1 MSLKIAYL
9 MPPTLMGRQN
19 GVVSQA
25 LTWRDCLAKI
35 GTKVDLLT
43 PWETYE
49 WDSYDAIHAFGI
61 GHYLGMIPLLRARG
75 AKKIVLSPIYDSNR
89 GNFLA
94 SAISHLSLPIGE
106 MRTTMATMR
115 ATLPY
120 IDTILVRSDFE
131 ARKISSIF
139 TIGQE
144 KIVKV
149 PLPVRFAPE
158 ELCQGVTKDPICS
171 HVSILSASIKN
182 VDRLIQAA
190 IKYQFPLHLAGR
202 IGEEGFRKR
211 LDSITRAHKNVVYE
225 GHLSEENLK
234 KLYARSRVFA
244 LPSLME
250 GVGLVALEAAAHGA
264 DIVITERGGP
274 KEYYGSLARTVDP
287 ENIDDVGTSVMGF
300 LEGKT
305 FQPALSERILNNF
318 SLNATAER
326 LLRVYRN
333 EAERPD
339 VPQIG
344 TQSL

>member
-1 MSLKIAYL
+1 MKTDLSVAYL

-19 GVVSQA
+19 GIVSQA

-35 GTKVDLLT
+35 GTTVDLVT

-61 GHYLGMIPLLRARG
+61 GHYLGIIPLLRARG
-75 AKKIVLSPIYDSNR
+75 ARKIILSPIYDSNR
-89 GNFLA
+89 ESFLA
-94 SAISHLSLPIGE
+94 RAISRLSLPIAE

-131 ARKISSIF
+131 AHKLSSIF
-139 TIGQE
+139 QIGKE

-158 ELCQGVTKDPICS
+158 DLCLGVKKDPICS

-182 VDRLIQAA
+182 VDRLIEAA
-190 IKYQFPLHLAGR
+190 IKFRFPLHLAGR
-202 IGEEGFRKR
+202 IGDDGFRKR
-211 LDSITRAHKNVVYE
+211 LESITRANTNVVYA
-225 GHLSEENLK
+225 GHLSDDELK

-287 ENIDDVGTSVMGF
+287 ENIDDIGTSVMEF

-305 FQPALSERILNNF
+305 FQPELSERILNSY

-326 LLRVYRN
+326 LFSVYRN
-333 EAERPD
+333 DAGWSN
-339 VPQIG
+339 VA
-344 TQSL
+344 